1 MKIKKLILEN
11 INSLYGRWEIDF
23 TSDAFADGLFA
34 IMGPTGSGKTTILDA
49 ICLALFAETPRIKG
63 GNEFLASE
71 VVSKGAGSCLAD
83 VIFEI
88 NGKDYL
94 AHFGFGSYQR
104 STKTAQKGDLNPG
117 SMIHQISCGKEQ
129 TQKNTEAKRKIEE
142 LLGMKAEQF
151 YRTVLLAQ
159 GKFDAFLSAGSHR
172 AEVLEQITGTEQYT
186 LIARKINEKY
196 KAVQTELDRCEAEQK
211 GYQLLPPETE
221 AAKKTELDE
230 LQKTAGEQTVR
241 KNRLDEL
248 LKLLDG
254 IAAAEKVQR
263 ETAAAEEELVR
274 KQTAFAPDAVR
285 LAAGEKAARVLPA
298 FQAFSETERKVRE
311 NSKELGELEKQLPEL
326 SRQLEPLEKSV
337 TEANLLVE
345 QRREEQMRLN
355 RLVGEVS
362 ALDQKILQAESLLK
376 ELQKQRR
383 GQETE
388 RENSLSEQQDLL
400 QQLQQLETER
410 KQAESYIAAHPDDNT
425 LEVTK
430 AQWQE
435 RLTPLKKMK
444 ESLQTRKQE
453 LDKAAAALRLTG
465 EKIARQ
471 TELAGQKEEE
481 LKKAQADLKRKQDA
495 AAAIL
500 QGATRESLE
509 QQKACLTRNLLLQKK
524 IQSYEEERKH
534 LVKGK
539 PCPLCGS
546 EIHPYADENQQVLT
560 LNESELEEID
570 DRLKKLTAAEKAVTK
585 AAAAETEAKVQKTL
599 AENDL
604 EHLRETAGVQ
614 QKEHDRLA
622 GLLEQERLQCTQTQ
636 DQLKDQLS
644 GRGFQWDG
652 SDRLPEEIDLRIKAR
667 RDAGLKLQEFEKDHA
682 KRDAERSNLAARIA
696 EAEKKAEELR
706 KEIGLKEQDLNA
718 LKSDRNILFG
728 DKDPQ
733 KESRTAAK
741 QLAAAQEEFNRFSQQ
756 KSRQEEVIRLQT
768 ERKNSLTQTLRE
780 QKTEMDGR
788 RQEFTAACS
797 EEQLTPELF
806 EQSLLPAGELQTLTE
821 TRARLEEQKK
831 TLAGQR
837 ESNETQLKDLRGR
850 LPEGT
855 DRNTVTEK
863 LAELQPRLV
872 EIHQQI
878 GALKKEL
885 DDNVKK
891 RQDLGGLQE
900 KIKSLQQK
908 NEMWKQINELAG
920 GADGQN
926 FRRIAQ
932 QITLGH
938 LLRAA
943 NETLRKMN
951 GRYELLVSDG
961 DDKLAIDVL
970 DHLRGDEIRTSAN
983 LSGGE
988 RFQVSLALA
997 LGLSSMSG
1005 EKIHID
1011 SLFLDEGFGTL
1022 DPESLEHALSTLSEL
1037 RRTEGKTIGIISHVK
1052 AIGENIPALIE
1063 VTPRGGGRSSLSGAG
1078 VSR

>member
-49 ICLALFAETPRIKG
+49 ICLALFGETPRIRG

-71 VVSKGAGSCLAD
+71 VVSKGAGGCLAD
-83 VIFEI
+83 VTFEI
-88 NGKDYL
+88 GGKDYL
-94 AHFGFGSYQR
+94 AHFGFSAFQR
-104 STKTAQKGDLNPG
+104 TARKGAVNPAT
-117 SMIHQISCGKEQ
+117 MVHKISCGGKYLAER
-129 TQKNTEAKRKIEE
+129 NTESKRKIEE

-159 GKFDAFLSAGSHR
+159 GKFDAFLSAGAHR
-172 AEVLEQITGTEQYT
+172 AEVLEQITGTERYT
-186 LIARKINEKY
+186 RIAIKINEKY
-196 KAVQTELDRCEAEQK
+196 KAVQNELNLCQAEQT

-221 AAKKTELDE
+221 AAKKTELDS
-230 LQKTAGEQTVR
+230 LQKTAEEQTAR

-248 LKLLDG
+248 IKLLDG

-274 KQTAFAPDAVR
+274 KQTAFAPDSVR

-298 FQAFSETERKVRE
+298 FQAFSDAERKVRD
-311 NSKELGELEKQLPEL
+311 NSKELEELEKQLPEL
-326 SRQLEPLEKSV
+326 SRQLEPLKKNV
-337 TEANLLVE
+337 TEANLRVE
-345 QRREEQMRLN
+345 QRREEQMRMN

-362 ALDQKILQAESLLK
+362 ALDQQILQAESQLK
-376 ELQKQRR
+376 NLQKEQR
-383 GQETE
+383 GQETV
-388 RENSLSEQQDLL
+388 REDMLSDQQQLL
-400 QQLQQLETER
+400 LRLQQLETGRE
-410 KQAESYIAAHPDDNT
+410 QAESCIAAHPDDNT
-425 LEVTK
+425 LEVSK

-435 RLTPLKKMK
+435 RLAPLKKMK
-444 ESLQTRKQE
+444 EALQARKKE
-453 LDKAAAALRLTG
+453 LDKAAEALRLTE

-481 LKKAQADLKRKQDA
+481 LQKAQADLKRKQDA
-495 AAAIL
+495 AAAVL

-509 QQKACLTRNLLLQKK
+509 QQKASLTRNLILQRK
-524 IQSYEEERKH
+524 ILNYEEERKH
-534 LVKGK
+534 LVKGQ

-546 EIHPYADENQQVLT
+546 ENHPYADENRQVLT

-570 DRLKKLTAAEKAVTK
+570 ARLKKLTAAEKAVTK

-614 QKEHDRLA
+614 QKERDRQA
-622 GLLEQERLQCTQTQ
+622 GLLEQERLQCSRTQ
-636 DQLKDQLS
+636 DELKNQLS

-652 SDRLPEEIDLRIKAR
+652 SDRLPGEIDLRIKAR
-667 RDAGLKLQEFEKDHA
+667 RDADLKLQEFEKDHA
-682 KRDAERSNLAARIA
+682 KLDTERSNLAARIA
-696 EAEKKAEELR
+696 EAEKTAEERR
-706 KEIGLKEQDLNA
+706 KEIGLKEQDLKA

-733 KESRTAAK
+733 KESQTAAK
-741 QLAAAQEEFNRFSQQ
+741 QLAAAQEEFNRFDQQ
-756 KSRQEEVIRLQT
+756 KSRQEEAIRLQT
-768 ERKNSLTQTLRE
+768 ERKNSLTQTLQK
-780 QKTEMDGR
+780 QKTEMDDR

-797 EEQLTPELF
+797 AEQLTPELF
-806 EQSLLPAGELQTLTE
+806 GQSLLPAGELQALTA

-837 ESNETQLKDLRGR
+837 ETNEAQLNDLRGR
-850 LPEGT
+850 LPDGT
-855 DRNTVTEK
+855 DRNAVTQE
-863 LAELQPRLV
+863 LAELQPKLDG
-872 EIHQQI
+872 IHQQI

-885 DDNVKK
+885 ADDRKK
-891 RQDLGGLQE
+891 RQDLGELLG
-900 KIKSLQQK
+900 KIESLQQK
-908 NEMWKQINELAG
+908 TEMWKQINELAG
-920 GADGQN
+920 GSDGQN

-997 LGLSSMSG
+997 LGLSSISG

-1078 VSR
+1078 VSH